1 MDREV
6 VKELIQN
13 ELNTK
18 NLVKELNF
26 VIEGEKRSKML
37 HDFKLLREK
46 LGGKGASE
54 NAADVILNLK
64 K

>member
-13 ELNTK
+13 DLNTN
-18 NLVKELNF
+18 NLVNELKK
-26 VIEGEKRSKML
+26 ILETEKRFEV
-37 HDFKLLREK
+37 FKDYELLREK

-54 NAADVILNLK
+54 NAAEIILK
-64 K
+64 A

>member
-13 ELNTK
+13 DLNTK
-18 NLVKELNF
+18 NLVEELKK
-26 VIEGEKRSKML
+26 VLDGEKRSQVLK
-37 HDFKLLREK
+37 DYESLREK

-54 NAADVILNLK
+54 NAADVILK
-64 K
+64 V

>member
-13 ELNTK
+13 DLNTD
-18 NLVKELNF
+18 NLVNELKK
-26 VIEGEKRSKML
+26 ILKTDKRFEVLK
-37 HDFKLLREK
+37 DYELLREK

-54 NAADVILNLK
+54 QAAEIILK
-64 K
+64 V